1 MNGTILCVGRLK
13 EKWQQ
18 QGCAEYLKRLS
29 RYGKYEIVAVDGLMT
44 CGLIAVMLRTFELR
58 RRVLGVQGI
67 PRIHESLRRREVVAL
82 IALGVVLAGTTAAV
96 LLGV

>member
-1 MNGTILCVGRLK
+1 MYNSAILVIGYLLKDAGPSAPMSDGRL
-13 EKWQQ
+13 
-18 QGCAEYLKRLS
+18 ALS
-29 RYGKYEIVAVDGLMT
+29 MAVDGLMT

-58 RRVLGVQGI
+58 RRVLGIQGI

-82 IALGVVLAGTTAAV
+82 IALGVVLAGTTVAV